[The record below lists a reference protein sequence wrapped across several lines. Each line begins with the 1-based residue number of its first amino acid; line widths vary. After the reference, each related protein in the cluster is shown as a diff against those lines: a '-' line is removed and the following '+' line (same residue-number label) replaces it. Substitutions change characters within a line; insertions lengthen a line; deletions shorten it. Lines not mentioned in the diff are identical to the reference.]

1 MMDSTLLG
9 NEECRKYGYQ
19 WLCEKALYMALAA
32 HPYSPFGGRIDDDL
46 IVSMQLGEDHTG
58 TKIEAAQGHSQFTVF
73 GNYSDVAQA
82 CWDTLLQELSS
93 TVIDKIHDDLVYF
106 YIEYGPMKTKLLR
119 LAGMFRLKNRI
130 VITQTT
136 IAYDERYPMKE
147 QESRLHGFGWTILDE
162 IGEGITLW
170 RQSNLFYTPVN
181 QSRPLVL
188 EEIGDFVH
196 YQLQEGEPRETSSST
211 TQWSRTVTSCSG
223 IDLSNPSFPSSVNS
237 KAANLAVI
245 APTLPPPHYSM
256 LFVFLY

>member
-1 MMDSTLLG
+1 MVLLNRLPHEVKAAVVQNRELTRHGNRLSSRLEELAKVISILSMWVFLQAPHEGLKPKPTMMESTLLG
-9 NEECRKYGYQ
+9 NEECRK
-19 WLCEKALYMALAA
+19 
-32 HPYSPFGGRIDDDL
+32 
-46 IVSMQLGEDHTG
+46 
-58 TKIEAAQGHSQFTVF
+58 HSQFTVF

-196 YQLQEGEPRETSSST
+196 YQLQEGEPRETVIIKYHT
-211 TQWSRTVTSCSG
+211 MVENGYILQRDRL
-223 IDLSNPSFPSSVNS
+223 IKPKFP
-237 KAANLAVI
+237 L
-245 APTLPPPHYSM
+245 LCE
-256 LFVFLY
+256 L